1 MEQIAIIIAIV
12 AAVATVAAFCAA
24 LWLHRDNKRRREQRK
39 GRSARLAVSST
50 SLEGKK
56 CGDDNGE
63 EAETME
69 LTLAHG
75 PKLTRRDW
83 EYDESRDEGAYID
96 DDVTD
101 QASRHLFSTV
111 ALVPEVTLR
120 DILLLLDIDPL
131 LQEIFAH
138 DWAEELLAEM
148 MDGNVPSAPS
158 IEYDPKGI
166 EYLEL
171 YQAWSQD
178 SFSGK
183 LKPIHRLDFHGV
195 GFVLCED
202 VVRDGCIDYRAGERI
217 KWSLSFTS
225 PLKMLH
231 LPVRL
236 NPEVSLREG
245 NMDSVNYSKEIG
257 RMRNPGVTLGQVIHG
272 VLWELSFH
280 GSPAFRDEES
290 AQVKSIADDVRSGEE
305 EATTHRSVD
314 LFSEYKTNLALC
326 FTNSAGC
333 SPNDLYAVLQK
344 VGDRDNAEAALR
356 EKLNPNLRLKAE
368 FSSMTGMELR
378 RYVRMNSDI
387 TF

>member
-1 MEQIAIIIAIV
+1 MVQVAIILAIV

-24 LWLHRDNKRRREQRK
+24 LWLHRDNKRRREQRQ
-39 GRSARLAVSST
+39 ARNSLMTVRST
-50 SLEGKK
+50 SPEDKK
-56 CGDDNGE
+56 CWDDHGE
-63 EAETME
+63 EAGMME

-83 EYDESRDEGAYID
+83 EYDESRDEGAYVD

-111 ALVPEVTLR
+111 ALAPEVTLR

-131 LQEIFAH
+131 LQEVFAH
-138 DWAEELLAEM
+138 DWAKELLAETM
-148 MDGNVPSAPS
+148 GENAPAAPS
-158 IEYDPKGI
+158 IKYDPEGI

-171 YQAWSQD
+171 YQVWSQD
-178 SFSGK
+178 SFGGN
-183 LKPIHRLDFHGV
+183 LKPIHRLDFHGI
-195 GFVLCED
+195 GFVLSED

-225 PLKMLH
+225 PLKVLH

-236 NPEVSLREG
+236 NPEVILYEG
-245 NMDSVNYSKEIG
+245 NMDSVNYRKEIG

-280 GSPAFRDEES
+280 GAPASRDEES
-290 AQVKSIADDVRSGEE
+290 AQVKSLADDIYSGEE
-305 EATTHRSVD
+305 EAITHRSVD

-326 FTNSAGC
+326 FTNTAGC
-333 SPNDLYAVLQK
+333 APGELYAALQK
-344 VGDRDNAEAALR
+344 VGDRDNAEEALR
-356 EKLNPNLRLKAE
+356 EKLNPNLRLKPE
-368 FSSMTGMELR
+368 FSGMTGMELR

>member
-1 MEQIAIIIAIV
+1 MVQVAIFIAIV
-12 AAVATVAAFCAA
+12 AAVGTVAAFCAA
-24 LWLHRDNKRRREQRK
+24 LWLHRENKRRREQRK
-39 GRSARLAVSST
+39 GRSSHLTVHST
-50 SLEGKK
+50 SLEDKR
-56 CGDDNGE
+56 CSDDNSEQAG
-63 EAETME
+63 TME

-83 EYDESRDEGAYID
+83 ESDESREEGAYVD

-111 ALVPEVTLR
+111 ALAPDVTLH

-131 LQEIFAH
+131 LQEVFAR
-138 DWAEELLAEM
+138 DWAEELRAEVM
-148 MDGNVPSAPS
+148 GENAPSAPS

-171 YQAWSQD
+171 YQVWSQD

-195 GFVLCED
+195 GFVLRED

-217 KWSLSFTS
+217 KWSLSFSS

-231 LPVRL
+231 LSVRL
-236 NPEVSLREG
+236 NPEVILYEG
-245 NMDSVNYSKEIG
+245 NMDSVNYRKEIG

-280 GSPAFRDEES
+280 GSPETRDEKS
-290 AQVKSIADDVRSGEE
+290 AQVKSLADDVRSGAE
-305 EATTHRSVD
+305 EAITHRSVD
-314 LFSEYKTNLALC
+314 LFSEYKTNLASC
-326 FTNSAGC
+326 FTNTAEC
-333 SPNDLYAVLQK
+333 SPNDLYAALQK
-344 VGDRDNAEAALR
+344 VGDHDNVEAVLR
-356 EKLNPNLRLKAE
+356 EKLHPNLRLSSE
-368 FSSMTGMELR
+368 FSGMTGMELR

>member
-1 MEQIAIIIAIV
+1 MVQVAIFIAIV
-12 AAVATVAAFCAA
+12 AAVATVAAFVAA

-39 GRSARLAVSST
+39 GRSSRLTVGST
-50 SLEGKK
+50 SPEDKK
-56 CGDDNGE
+56 CCDDDGE
-63 EAETME
+63 QAGKME

-75 PKLTRRDW
+75 PKLTRRDR
-83 EYDESRDEGAYID
+83 EYDESRDEGAYVD

-111 ALVPEVTLR
+111 ALAPEVTLR
-120 DILLLLDIDPL
+120 DILLLLDVDPL
-131 LQEIFAH
+131 LQEVFAR
-138 DWAEELLAEM
+138 DWAKELLAEM
-148 MDGNVPSAPS
+148 MGGTPSAPS
-158 IEYDPKGI
+158 IEYDPEGI

-171 YQAWSQD
+171 YQVWSQD

-183 LKPIHRLDFHGV
+183 LKPIHHLDFHGI
-195 GFVLCED
+195 GFVLRED
-202 VVRDGCIDYRAGERI
+202 VVRDGCVDYRAGERI

-236 NPEVSLREG
+236 NPEVILREG
-245 NMDSVNYSKEIG
+245 NMDSANYGKEIG

-280 GSPAFRDEES
+280 GSPASRDEES
-290 AQVKSIADDVRSGEE
+290 TQLKSLADDIHSGKEE
-305 EATTHRSVD
+305 TLTHRSVD
-314 LFSEYKTNLALC
+314 LLSEYKTNLALC
-326 FTNSAGC
+326 FTNAAGC
-333 SPNDLYAVLQK
+333 VPGDLYAALQQ
-344 VGDRDNAEAALR
+344 VGDRDNAEAVLR
-356 EKLNPNLRLKAE
+356 EKLNPSLRLKSE
-368 FSSMTGMELR
+368 FSNMTGMELR

>member
-1 MEQIAIIIAIV
+1 MVQVAIFIAIV
-12 AAVATVAAFCAA
+12 AAMGTVAAFCAA
-24 LWLHRDNKRRREQRK
+24 LWLHQDNKRRREQRK
-39 GRSARLAVSST
+39 VRNSRLTVHST
-50 SLEGKK
+50 SLESKK
-56 CGDDNGE
+56 CCDDNGE
-63 EAETME
+63 EAGTME

-75 PKLTRRDW
+75 PKLTRRDR
-83 EYDESRDEGAYID
+83 EYDESHAEGAY

-111 ALVPEVTLR
+111 ALAPEVTLR

-131 LQEIFAH
+131 LQEVFAH
-138 DWAEELLAEM
+138 DWAKELLAEM
-148 MDGNVPSAPS
+148 MGGNAPSTPS
-158 IEYDPKGI
+158 IEYDPEGI

-171 YQAWSQD
+171 YQVWSQD

-202 VVRDGCIDYRAGERI
+202 VVRDGCVDYRAGERI

-236 NPEVSLREG
+236 NPEVILYEG
-245 NMDSVNYSKEIG
+245 NMDSVNYGKEMG

-280 GSPAFRDEES
+280 GSPETRDEES
-290 AQVKSIADDVRSGEE
+290 AQLKSLADDIRSGEE
-305 EATTHRSVD
+305 EVITHRSVD

-326 FTNSAGC
+326 FTDTAGC
-333 SPNDLYAVLQK
+333 APDDLFAALQK
-344 VGDRDNAEAALR
+344 VGDRDNAEAVLR
-356 EKLNPNLRLKAE
+356 EKLDPNLLLKPE
-368 FSSMTGMELR
+368 FSGMTGMELR

>member
-1 MEQIAIIIAIV
+1 MVQVAIILAIV

-39 GRSARLAVSST
+39 ARNFLMTVRT
-50 SLEGKK
+50 SPEDKK
-56 CGDDNGE
+56 CSDDNGE
-63 EAETME
+63 EAGTME

-83 EYDESRDEGAYID
+83 EYDESRDEGAY

-111 ALVPEVTLR
+111 ALAPEVTLR

-131 LQEIFAH
+131 LQEVFAH

-148 MDGNVPSAPS
+148 MRGNAPSAPS
-158 IEYDPKGI
+158 IEYDPNSI

-183 LKPIHRLDFHGV
+183 LNPIHRLGFHGV
-195 GFVLCED
+195 GFVLHED

-217 KWSLSFTS
+217 KWSLSFSS

-236 NPEVSLREG
+236 NPEVILYEG
-245 NMDSVNYSKEIG
+245 NMDSVNYHKEIG

-280 GSPAFRDEES
+280 GSPETRDEES
-290 AQVKSIADDVRSGEE
+290 AQVKSMADDIHAGEG
-305 EATTHRSVD
+305 EAITHQSVD

-326 FTNSAGC
+326 FTNTAGC
-333 SPNDLYAVLQK
+333 TPNDLYVALQK

-356 EKLNPNLRLKAE
+356 EKLNPNLRLKSE
-368 FSSMTGMELR
+368 FSGMTGMELR

>member
-1 MEQIAIIIAIV
+1 MVQVAIFIAIV

-39 GRSARLAVSST
+39 GCSYRLTVLNT

-56 CGDDNGE
+56 CCDDNGE
-63 EAETME
+63 QAGTME

-75 PKLTRRDW
+75 PRLTRRDS
-83 EYDESRDEGAYID
+83 EYGESHAEGVY

-111 ALVPEVTLR
+111 ALAPEVTLR
-120 DILLLLDIDPL
+120 DILLLLDVDPL
-131 LQEIFAH
+131 LQEVFAR
-138 DWAEELLAEM
+138 DWAKELLAEM
-148 MDGNVPSAPS
+148 MSGHTPSAPS
-158 IEYDPKGI
+158 IEYDPEGI
-166 EYLEL
+166 KYLEL
-171 YQAWSQD
+171 CQVWSQD

-195 GFVLCED
+195 GFVLRAD

-225 PLKMLH
+225 PLKILH

-236 NPEVSLREG
+236 NPEVILREG
-245 NMDSVNYSKEIG
+245 NMDSVNYGKEIG
-257 RMRNPGVTLGQVIHG
+257 HMRNPGVTLGQVIHG

-280 GSPAFRDEES
+280 GSPASRDE
-290 AQVKSIADDVRSGEE
+290 KSTQLKSLADDIHSGEE
-305 EATTHRSVD
+305 ETLTHRSVD
-314 LFSEYKTNLALC
+314 LFSEYKANLALC
-326 FTNSAGC
+326 FTDTAGC
-333 SPNDLYAVLQK
+333 SPDDLYAALEK
-344 VGDRDNAEAALR
+344 VGDCDNAEAVLQ
-356 EKLNPNLRLKAE
+356 EKLNSNLRLKSE
-368 FSSMTGMELR
+368 FSGMTGMELR